1 MYQIPVIDNSILQN
15 SEFSKMYEIDL
26 LGGNFQP
33 VTNIQNHFTG
43 NNTTKFFID
52 GGSENQNLILQNNYN
67 PFEEQT
73 KTTEQARQIIENQS
87 ILGKSISQTER
98 EINMYSNSRLDPRL
112 RQQMAIDS
120 LRDGTNLFSAQS
132 EDFVKEVR
140 DSYGA
145 FLEEEFL
152 YRPEKIRRI
161 NNENPLTMT
170 DGQLALAS
178 MALASGQDVT
188 EIKNYFINKLINDAK
203 EEQSAK
209 EKMKNAAKI
218 RRERFFPMKKEK
230 TQEERFFEKYNII

>member
-1 MYQIPVIDNSILQN
+1 MYTIPVIDNSILQN

-145 FLEEEFL
+145 FLQEEFL

-170 DGQLALAS
+170 D
-178 MALASGQDVT
+178 GQDVT

-218 RRERFFPMKKEK
+218 RRERFFPTSKAK
-230 TQEERFFEKYNII
+230 TQEERFFEKYNIY

>member
-1 MYQIPVIDNSILQN
+1 MYSIPVIDNSILQN
-15 SEFSKMYEIDL
+15 SEFAKMYEIDL

-52 GGSENQNLILQNNYN
+52 GGLENQNLILQNNYN

-87 ILGKSISQTER
+87 ILGNSISQTER
-98 EINMYSNSRLDPRL
+98 EINMYSDSRLDPRL
-112 RQQMAIDS
+112 RQQMAMDS
-120 LRDGTNLFSAQS
+120 LRDGNNLFSAQS

-140 DSYGA
+140 ESYGA
-145 FLEEEFL
+145 FLKEEFL

-161 NNENPLTMT
+161 NNENPLSMT
-170 DGQLALAS
+170 D
-178 MALASGQDVT
+178 GQDVT

-209 EKMKNAAKI
+209 EKMKNAEKI
-218 RRERFFPMKKEK
+218 RRERFFPNSKAK
-230 TQEERFFEKYNII
+230 TQEERFFDKYNVY

>member
-15 SEFSKMYEIDL
+15 SEFAKMYEIDL

-52 GGSENQNLILQNNYN
+52 GGLENQKLILQNNYN

-87 ILGKSISQTER
+87 ILGNSISQTER
-98 EINMYSNSRLDPRL
+98 EINMYSDSRLDPRL
-112 RQQMAIDS
+112 RQQMTMDS
-120 LRDGTNLFSAQS
+120 LRDVTNLFSAQS

-140 DSYGA
+140 ESYGA
-145 FLEEEFL
+145 FLKEEFL

-161 NNENPLTMT
+161 NNENPLSMT
-170 DGQLALAS
+170 D
-178 MALASGQDVT
+178 GQDVT

-218 RRERFFPMKKEK
+218 RRERFFPTSKEK
-230 TQEERFFEKYNII
+230 TQEQRFFEKYNVY

>member
-1 MYQIPVIDNSILQN
+1 MYSIPIIDNSILQN

-145 FLEEEFL
+145 FLQEEFL
-152 YRPEKIRRI
+152 YRPEKIRKI

-170 DGQLALAS
+170 D
-178 MALASGQDVT
+178 GQDVT

-230 TQEERFFEKYNII
+230 TQEERFFEKYNVY

>member
-15 SEFSKMYEIDL
+15 SEFAKMYEIDL

-52 GGSENQNLILQNNYN
+52 GGLENQKLILQNNYN

-87 ILGKSISQTER
+87 ILGNSISQTER
-98 EINMYSNSRLDPRL
+98 EINMYSDSRLDPRL
-112 RQQMAIDS
+112 RQQMTMDS

-140 DSYGA
+140 ESYGA
-145 FLEEEFL
+145 FLKEEFL

-161 NNENPLTMT
+161 NNENPLSMT
-170 DGQLALAS
+170 D
-178 MALASGQDVT
+178 GQDVT

-209 EKMKNAAKI
+209 EKMKNASKI
-218 RRERFFPMKKEK
+218 RRERFFPTSKAK
-230 TQEERFFEKYNII
+230 TQEERFFEKYNIY

>member
-1 MYQIPVIDNSILQN
+1 MYSIPAIDNSILQN
-15 SEFSKMYEIDL
+15 SEFGKMYEIDL

-52 GGSENQNLILQNNYN
+52 GGLENQNLILQNNYN
-67 PFEEQT
+67 PYEEQS

-87 ILGKSISQTER
+87 ILQNSISQTER
-98 EINMYSNSRLDPRL
+98 EINMYSNLRLDPRL
-112 RQQMAIDS
+112 RKQMAIDS

-145 FLEEEFL
+145 FLQEEFL

-161 NNENPLTMT
+161 NNENPLSMT
-170 DGQLALAS
+170 DGQ
-178 MALASGQDVT
+178 DVST
-188 EIKNYFINKLINDAK
+188 IKNYFIDKLINDAK

-209 EKMKNAAKI
+209 EKMKKAHQI
-218 RRERFFPMKKEK
+218 RRERFFPTRKEK
-230 TQEERFFEKYNII
+230 TQEERFYEKYNVM